1 MSIPE
6 MQRGHYFK
14 LTRCSDGIPIYI
26 KSDAVEAVY
35 SEREHT
41 VVCTPS
47 DCWRVRE
54 TVESVLLLVGGYLLL
69 DIDEIVEGGINEK
82 HEN

>member
-14 LTRCSDGIPIYI
+14 LTRCSDGVPVYI
-26 KSDAVEAVY
+26 RSDAVEAVY
-35 SEREHT
+35 SDGEHT
-41 VVCTPS
+41 VIYTPS
-47 DCWRVRE
+47 CFWRVRE
-54 TVESVLLLVGGYLLL
+54 TVESVLLLVGGYILL
-69 DIDEIVEGGINEK
+69 DIDKVDEGGINEK